1 MACERRAGLTRSHG
15 GVSCRIRRPIWQPIG
30 YPVAPTYLPHAIGT
44 EAPWETKLPAW
55 KRVVLLHPENP
66 QVRLSTRTL
75 GPFGHAKV
83 APFPQPCLG
92 AYKGTLWGPVSE
104 IAGTQVPVAGNSN
117 LKLVL
122 VWTSS
127 SVKGMSVLKS
137 DYALGQHAV
146 PVSLELA

>member
-1 MACERRAGLTRSHG
+1 MTPS
-15 GVSCRIRRPIWQPIG
+15 
-30 YPVAPTYLPHAIGT
+30 PH
-44 EAPWETKLPAW
+44 P
-55 KRVVLLHPENP
+55 
-66 QVRLSTRTL
+66 
-75 GPFGHAKV
+75 GH
-83 APFPQPCLG
+83 G
-92 AYKGTLWGPVSE
+92 AYKGTLGDPVAK
-104 IAGTQVPVAGNSN
+104 IGADQVAGNSN